1 MRRMRDIDQ
10 VVAALR
16 RRHPEVSVEQRPGA
30 YAAVD
35 ETIWFINLP
44 STSFEI
50 QLESA
55 TGNCPF
61 MIESSL
67 SPERMH
73 AATIG
78 EAINMVST
86 MLADHNNAT

>member
-1 MRRMRDIDQ
+1 
-10 VVAALR
+10 
-16 RRHPEVSVEQRPGA
+16 
-30 YAAVD
+30 
-35 ETIWFINLP
+35 
-44 STSFEI
+44 
-50 QLESA
+50 
-55 TGNCPF
+55 

-86 MLADHNNAT
+86 MLADHNDAT

>member
-1 MRRMRDIDQ
+1 MRT
-10 VVAALR
+10 
-16 RRHPEVSVEQRPGA
+16 EQRPGT

-35 ETIWFINLP
+35 EEVWFVKLP
-44 STSFEI
+44 SASIEV
-50 QLESA
+50 QLESS

-61 MIESSL
+61 LIESSV
-67 SPERMH
+67 SPERLH

-86 MLADHNNAT
+86 MLRSHNDAA

>member
-1 MRRMRDIDQ
+1 MRDIDQ
-10 VVAALR
+10 VIAALR
-16 RRHPEVSVEQRPGA
+16 RRHSDLGVEQRPVT

-35 ETIWFINLP
+35 DGIWFINLP
-44 STSFEI
+44 STSIEV
-50 QLESA
+50 QLESS

-61 MIESSL
+61 LVESSL

-86 MLADHNNAT
+86 MLGSD

>member
-1 MRRMRDIDQ
+1 MRDIDQ

-16 RRHPEVSVEQRPGA
+16 RRHPDVLVEQRLGA

-35 ETIWFINLP
+35 DSIWFINLP
-44 STSFEI
+44 STSFEV
-50 QLESA
+50 QLESS

-61 MIESSL
+61 LVESSL
-67 SPERMH
+67 NPERLH

-78 EAINMVST
+78 ETINMVST
-86 MLADHNNAT
+86 MLGSHNNAT

>member
-1 MRRMRDIDQ
+1 MRDIDL

-16 RRHPEVSVEQRPGA
+16 RRHSDLLVEQRPGA

-35 ETIWFINLP
+35 EGIWFLNLP
-44 STSFEI
+44 SASIEV
-50 QLESA
+50 QLESP

-61 MIESSL
+61 LVESTSN
-67 SPERMH
+67 PERLH

-78 EAINMVST
+78 ETINMVST
-86 MLADHNNAT
+86 MLGSHDGA

>member
-1 MRRMRDIDQ
+1 MRDIDL
-10 VVAALR
+10 VIAALK
-16 RRHPEVSVEQRPGA
+16 RRHPDLRAEQRPGA

-35 ETIWFINLP
+35 EGIWFINLP
-44 STSFEI
+44 STSFEV
-50 QLESA
+50 QLESS

-61 MIESSL
+61 LVESSL
-67 SPERMH
+67 SPERLH

-86 MLADHNNAT
+86 MLGSHNSP